1 MKGSATSVPNSST
14 VAKRK
19 ASSTKLTAVPSAIRS
34 RQSKKPRIKFV
45 LPILKKKSL
54 SWKKKKEVLEE
65 QQNAIDDQ
73 IEQVDAYYE
82 ELISNTESYWDTQ
95 IKGAEDVKS
104 RWEEL
109 QDLKEQLELNVQL
122 ISMGISP
129 DDISQLTSEELFEK
143 VKEHYLGILAD
154 ISSGNSQMLSFI
166 RPCRRRCL

>member
-1 MKGSATSVPNSST
+1 M
-14 VAKRK
+14 
-19 ASSTKLTAVPSAIRS
+19 
-34 RQSKKPRIKFV
+34 
-45 LPILKKKSL
+45 
-54 SWKKKKEVLEE
+54 
-65 QQNAIDDQ
+65 
-73 IEQVDAYYE
+73 
-82 ELISNTESYWDTQ
+82 ISNTESYWDTQ

-154 ISSGNSQMLSFI
+154 ISSGNSQMLSSLSDLAGVDVSDLPSF
-166 RPCRRRCL
+166 